1 MIHLQCIY
9 CAIIHKV
16 LHLLMLVYQMRLYF
30 FMTISE
36 ENKRVIITLPLEIY
50 KKLQSKAKKEMRS
63 ISNMGSIIIV
73 KHFQESEISK

>member
-1 MIHLQCIY
+1 
-9 CAIIHKV
+9 
-16 LHLLMLVYQMRLYF
+16 
-30 FMTISE
+30 MTISE